1 MKDNNTP
8 SNVTSLEIM
17 PGLPMVEFGNGKY
30 SKIML
35 ELYRDSFVFLK
46 LTPKEAELA
55 ARSYGADLG
64 RLQTHVQK
72 VTLGRVS
79 KSTETLTLRE
89 SAMIKG
95 VPLWN
100 SIRIAKLCVA
110 FADVWKLGIKTFA
123 RPEFQTELADW
134 LMGKE
139 KPSTQS
145 QAS

>member
-1 MKDNNTP
+1 MSNQPNTP
-8 SNVTSLEIM
+8 SNVTPLELV
-17 PGLPMVEFGNGKY
+17 PGLPMVDFGAGKY

-35 ELYRDSFVFLK
+35 ELYRDAFVLLK

-72 VTLGRVS
+72 VTLGRVT

-110 FADVWKLGIKTFA
+110 LAEVWRLGIKSYT
-123 RPEFQTELADW
+123 RPEFQVELTDW
-134 LMGKE
+134 LAGKE
-139 KPSTQS
+139 KPAAKT
-145 QAS
+145 A